1 MSIPFHEKDGF
12 KRLKNL
18 IIGLG
23 ASVVLVG
30 ALFKIMHWPY
40 ANEMLLVG
48 MLTEAFLFAMLG
60 ILPPHQDYY
69 WEKIYPGLDKAP
81 DHAMMKGLK
90 PVTAANLNIGGSG
103 SGGSSSTQ
111 ALDKM
116 LDNAKI
122 GPELIENLGK
132 NLRTLGDQVGKL
144 SDISS
149 TSVAT
154 SEFTKNA
161 NDASQALSKMS
172 GAYSSA
178 AGAMEKMNLAQGDTA
193 KYHEQ
198 VQLVSKNLAQLNA
211 MYELELQDTNSHLKA
226 MNKFYGSLTNAMGSL
241 EDSVKDTEKYK
252 EEMGKLAKQ
261 LTSLNSIYGGMLNAM
276 TIKG

>member
-90 PVTAANLNIGGSG
+90 PVTAATLNIGGSG
-103 SGGSSSTQ
+103 SGSSSTA

-132 NLRTLGDQVGKL
+132 NLRSLGDQVSKL

-161 NDASQALSKMS
+161 NDASQALSKMT
-172 GAYSSA
+172 GAYAGA
-178 AGAMEKMNLAQGDTA
+178 AGALEKMNNAQADTV

-198 VQLVSKNLAQLNA
+198 VQQVSKNLAQLNA

-226 MNKFYGSLTNAMGSL
+226 MNKFYGSLTTAMGSL
-241 EDSVKDTEKYK
+241 EESVKDTEKYK
-252 EEMGKLAKQ
+252 EEMGRLAKQ
-261 LTSLNSIYGGMLNAM
+261 LTSLNNVYGGMLNAM